1 MKTEDQ
7 PLLYSVEKENPEFLE
22 SYRQIEEVALDEALC
37 GAGEIRRDLGEEDPR
52 CDECVCQG

>member
-1 MKTEDQ
+1 MR
-7 PLLYSVEKENPEFLE
+7 VEEENRRLQE
-22 SYRQIEEVALDEALC
+22 SYLQVEEALDNLEKTLDEALC